1 MEGDERLDSPC
12 LRHCAGDLETS
23 RTGLRIGAKRGPMT
37 PASHRICNDPGQAE
51 TARFRIAG
59 MAIRRAMRDT
69 VRHTIP

>member
-1 MEGDERLDSPC
+1 
-12 LRHCAGDLETS
+12 
-23 RTGLRIGAKRGPMT
+23 MT